1 LLLREA
7 FIANALVLS
16 LCGNTVNS
24 TNGFYPFTGQQPAI
38 YLHDGHCTTSV
49 SDVGYLLY
57 NTRTV
62 AEQEPAAKNA
72 IFESIS
78 LIAIA

>member
-1 LLLREA
+1 LLLCEA
-7 FIANALVLS
+7 SIANALVLS

-24 TNGFYPFTGQQPAI
+24 TNEFYPFTAQQPAI
-38 YLHDGHCTTSV
+38 YLRDGHCTTSV
-49 SDVGYLLY
+49 SDVGYLLD

-72 IFESIS
+72 IFEIIS
-78 LIAIA
+78 LIAVA